1 MEGGATVIKE
11 IVRRPHHYHYLSLM
25 VMILVL
31 VSTVMI
37 ASMCFA
43 QNREGTTI
51 AFYKI
56 TGRLQALNLND
67 HWAQIN
73 DLKWDLTDNFNR
85 EGLPAEWKKDGTVE
99 FQENQQVWV
108 EYYVSLKMKKG
119 EESFVGV
126 SKMKEGKVRL
136 ITKPGD
142 IQKLNERGGKIYK
155 IKRLPA

>member
-1 MEGGATVIKE
+1 MIKE
-11 IVRRPHHYHYLSLM
+11 IVRPHHYLSLM

-31 VSTVMI
+31 VSAVMI

-43 QNREGTTI
+43 QNKEGTTI

-56 TGRLQALNLND
+56 TGRLQALNLDDN
-67 HWAQIN
+67 WAQIN
-73 DLKWDLTDNFNR
+73 DLKWDLADNFN
-85 EGLPAEWKKDGTVE
+85 EEALPSEWKKGGTVE

-108 EYYVSLKMKKG
+108 EYYVSLKVAEG
-119 EESFVGV
+119 EKSFVPV
-126 SKMKEGKVRL
+126 NKIKKGKVRL
-136 ITKPGD
+136 ITKPSD

>member
-1 MEGGATVIKE
+1 MIKE
-11 IVRRPHHYHYLSLM
+11 IVRPHHYLSLM

-31 VSTVMI
+31 VSAVMI

-43 QNREGTTI
+43 QNKEGTTI

-67 HWAQIN
+67 HWAQID
-73 DLKWDLTDNFNR
+73 DLKWDLSDNFNR
-85 EGLPAEWKKDGTVE
+85 EGLPGEWKRDGTIE

-108 EYYVSLKMKKG
+108 EYYVSLKVAEG
-119 EESFVGV
+119 EKSFVPV
-126 SKMKEGKVRL
+126 NKIKKGKVRL
-136 ITKPGD
+136 ITKPSD